1 MPPPPPTP
9 RRSLFRLLQRRGC
22 ARLVPRLFMLSCFS
36 VNLKAQCSQGASQLG
51 RAVPARRPRAR
62 SARAGAARPTV
73 FTIALRLPRI
83 SPFVS
88 CCMAKDEAQW
98 AKQMEQLRDEIRR
111 HDRLYYEEAAP
122 IITDRE
128 YDRLY
133 KELVNLETQF
143 PDLVTPDSP
152 TQRVGGKPLK
162 AFEQVA
168 HVIPMLSLDNTYSEE
183 EVKNFY
189 ARIRRLL
196 PNEKVPV
203 VIEPKVDGVAVSL
216 IYENGRLRQ
225 AATRG
230 DGTVGDNITQNIRTI
245 RSMPEQLRGA
255 APKLLEVRGEVYM
268 DKHGFEELNDERR
281 KAGLPLFA
289 NPRNAAAGSLK
300 QLDPAIVA
308 KRPLGVVLYGTGA
321 TEGVDVDVHSEI
333 FPLLKKLGLPA
344 TERWWV
350 AKSVEEILEA
360 IHELDGIRHKF
371 AYQTD
376 GAVVKVNSFA
386 QRERLGFTA
395 KSPRWAIA
403 YKYEAERVETR
414 LNDIVIQVGR
424 TGILTPVAMLEPVFV
439 SGSTVGRATLHN
451 EDEIKRKD
459 IRIGDTVVIEKAGEV
474 IPAVVEVVKSKRPR
488 DAKAFD
494 FARHIHGKCPVC
506 GSPIRRDPQFVAWRC
521 ENLQCPAQTTRRV
534 EFFAA
539 RSALDIESVGGI
551 VADKLVERGL
561 VRDPLD
567 LFELKTEQ
575 LAKLNLGTD
584 EEPRVFGEKNAT
596 KAIRAIERA
605 RTLPLSRWLFALA
618 IPDVGR
624 TTASQL
630 ARFHETI
637 EDVANSALLGDVLD
651 YHKKREE
658 KEDAKEIADR
668 LLQAGFAKPSKSKAE
683 KGRGITTEVGPV
695 VAQSVLDFFASAAGK
710 KILHRIK
717 ELSIH
722 PKSEKVSAKK
732 AAALPLTGKT
742 FVLTGTLPSMAR
754 EEATERI
761 EALGGHVT
769 GSVSK
774 KTDYVLA
781 GAEPGSKFDKAKE
794 LGVRIIDE
802 PEFRKILDRG

>member
-1 MPPPPPTP
+1 
-9 RRSLFRLLQRRGC
+9 
-22 ARLVPRLFMLSCFS
+22 
-36 VNLKAQCSQGASQLG
+36 
-51 RAVPARRPRAR
+51 
-62 SARAGAARPTV
+62 
-73 FTIALRLPRI
+73 
-83 SPFVS
+83 
-88 CCMAKDEAQW
+88 MAKDETQA
-98 AKQMEQLRDEIRR
+98 AKRMEQLRDEIRK

-122 IITDRE
+122 IISDRE

-133 KELVNLETQF
+133 KELVDLETQF

-168 HVIPMLSLDNTYSEE
+168 HLIPMLSLDNTYSEE

-189 ARIRRLL
+189 ARIQRLL
-196 PNEKVPV
+196 PNEKIPV

-230 DGTVGDNITQNIRTI
+230 DGNVGDNITQNIRTI
-245 RSMPEQLRGA
+245 RSVPERLRGP

-268 DKHGFEELNDERR
+268 DKHGFEKLNDERR
-281 KAGLPLFA
+281 KASLPLFA

-350 AKSVEEILEA
+350 AESVKQILDA
-360 IHELDGIRHKF
+360 IHELDGIRHKL

-403 YKYEAERVETR
+403 YKYEAERVQTR
-414 LNDIVIQVGR
+414 LNEIVIQVGR
-424 TGILTPVAMLEPVFV
+424 TGILTPVAVLEPVFV

-488 DAKAFD
+488 DAKPFD
-494 FARHIHGKCPVC
+494 FAKHIHGKCPVC
-506 GSPIRRDPQFVAWRC
+506 GGPIRRDPQFVAWRC

-539 RSALDIESVGGI
+539 RNALDIESVGGI

-561 VRDPLD
+561 VREPLD
-567 LFELKTEQ
+567 LFELKTDQ

-584 EEPRVFGEKNAT
+584 EEPRVFGEKNAV
-596 KAIRAIERA
+596 KAVRAIERA
-605 RTLPLSRWLFALA
+605 QTLPLSRWLFALA

-624 TTASQL
+624 TTATQL

-637 EDVANSALLGDVLD
+637 EDVANSSLLHDVLQ
-651 YHKKREE
+651 YHEKREE
-658 KEDAKEIADR
+658 KENAKEIADR
-668 LLQAGFAKPSKSKAE
+668 LIQSGFAKPSKSKAE

-695 VAQSVLDFFASAAGK
+695 VAQSVLDFFASAAGT
-710 KILHRIK
+710 KILRRIK
-717 ELSIH
+717 ELGIH
-722 PKSEKVSAKK
+722 PKSEKVSARK
-732 AAALPLTGKT
+732 AAQLPLAGKT
-742 FVLTGTLPSMAR
+742 FVLTGTLPSMTR
-754 EEATERI
+754 EEATEKI
-761 EALGGHVT
+761 ETLGGHVG
-769 GSVSK
+769 GSVSR

-802 PEFRKILDRG
+802 PEFRKML

>member
-1 MPPPPPTP
+1 M
-9 RRSLFRLLQRRGC
+9 S
-22 ARLVPRLFMLSCFS
+22 
-36 VNLKAQCSQGASQLG
+36 
-51 RAVPARRPRAR
+51 
-62 SARAGAARPTV
+62 
-73 FTIALRLPRI
+73 
-83 SPFVS
+83 
-88 CCMAKDEAQW
+88 KDEARA
-98 AKQMEQLRDEIRR
+98 AKRIEQLREEIRK

-122 IITDRE
+122 IISDRD

-133 KELVNLETQF
+133 KELVDLAAQF
-143 PDLVTPDSP
+143 ADLVTPDSP

-162 AFEQVA
+162 AFEQVS
-168 HVIPMLSLDNTYSEE
+168 HLISMLSLDNTYSEE
-183 EVKNFY
+183 EVKNFH
-189 ARIRRLL
+189 ARIQRLL
-196 PNEKVPV
+196 PNEKIPV

-216 IYENGRLRQ
+216 IYENGKLRQ

-230 DGTVGDNITQNIRTI
+230 DGNVGDNITQNIQTI
-245 RSMPEQLRGA
+245 RSVPQRLRDG

-268 DKHGFEELNDERR
+268 DRKGFENLNVQR
-281 KAGLPLFA
+281 KRQGLPLFA

-308 KRPLGVVLYGTGA
+308 ERPLGVVLYGTGA

-350 AKSVEEILEA
+350 AESVEEILEA
-360 IHELDGIRHKF
+360 IHELDGIRRKF

-376 GAVVKVNSFA
+376 GAVAKVNSFA

-403 YKYEAERVETR
+403 YKYEAERVQTR

-424 TGILTPVAMLEPVFV
+424 TGILTPVAVLEPVFV

-451 EDEIKRKD
+451 EDEIERKD

-488 DAKAFD
+488 DAKPFD
-494 FARHIHGKCPVC
+494 FAKHIHGKCPVC

-561 VRDPLD
+561 IREPLD

-584 EEPRVFGEKNAT
+584 EAPRVFGEKNAT
-596 KAIRAIERA
+596 KAIKAIERA
-605 RTLPLSRWLFALA
+605 RTLSLSRWLFALA
-618 IPDVGR
+618 IPDVGK
-624 TTASQL
+624 TTATQL
-630 ARFHETI
+630 ARFHDKI
-637 EDVANSALLGDVLD
+637 ENAAQSDWLRGVLEYQD
-651 YHKKREE
+651 KE
-658 KEDAKEIADR
+658 KNERGEIAEQ
-668 LLQAGFAKPSKSKAE
+668 LIKSGFAKPSKS
-683 KGRGITTEVGPV
+683 
-695 VAQSVLDFFASAAGK
+695 
-710 KILHRIK
+710 
-717 ELSIH
+717 
-722 PKSEKVSAKK
+722 
-732 AAALPLTGKT
+732 
-742 FVLTGTLPSMAR
+742 
-754 EEATERI
+754 
-761 EALGGHVT
+761 
-769 GSVSK
+769 
-774 KTDYVLA
+774 
-781 GAEPGSKFDKAKE
+781 
-794 LGVRIIDE
+794 
-802 PEFRKILDRG
+802 

>member
-1 MPPPPPTP
+1 
-9 RRSLFRLLQRRGC
+9 
-22 ARLVPRLFMLSCFS
+22 
-36 VNLKAQCSQGASQLG
+36 
-51 RAVPARRPRAR
+51 
-62 SARAGAARPTV
+62 
-73 FTIALRLPRI
+73 
-83 SPFVS
+83 
-88 CCMAKDEAQW
+88 MAKSETRA
-98 AKQMEQLRDEIRR
+98 AKRIEQLRNEIRK

-122 IITDRE
+122 IISDRE

-133 KELVNLETQF
+133 KELVDLETQF

-162 AFEQVA
+162 AFEQVS
-168 HVIPMLSLDNTYSEE
+168 HLIPMLSLDNTYSEE

-189 ARIRRLL
+189 ARIQRLL
-196 PNEKVPV
+196 PNEKIPV

-216 IYENGRLRQ
+216 VYENGRLRQ

-230 DGTVGDNITQNIRTI
+230 DGNVGDDITQNIRTI
-245 RSMPEQLRGA
+245 RSVPERLHGA
-255 APKLLEVRGEVYM
+255 TPQLLEARGEVYM
-268 DKHGFEELNDERR
+268 DKHGFEKLNDERR

-321 TEGVDVDVHSEI
+321 TRGVDVDAHSEI
-333 FPLLKKLGLPA
+333 FAPLKKLGLPI

-350 AKSVEEILEA
+350 AESVEEILDA
-360 IHELDGIRHKF
+360 IHELDGIRNKF

-376 GAVVKVNSFA
+376 GAVVKVDSFA

-414 LNDIVIQVGR
+414 LKDIVVQVGR
-424 TGILTPVAMLEPVFV
+424 TGILTPVAVLEPILV

-488 DAKAFD
+488 DAKPFD
-494 FARHIHGKCPVC
+494 FAKHIHGKCPVC
-506 GSPIRRDPQFVAWRC
+506 GGPIRRDPQFVAWRC

-561 VRDPLD
+561 VREPLD
-567 LFELKTEQ
+567 LFELKLEQ

-605 RTLPLSRWLFALA
+605 RVLPLSRWLFALA

-624 TTASQL
+624 TTATQL

-637 EDVANSALLGDVLD
+637 EDVATSPLLRDVLQ
-651 YHKKREE
+651 YHAKREE
-658 KEDAKEIADR
+658 KEDAREIADR
-668 LLQAGFAKPSKSKAE
+668 LVQAGFAKPSKSKAE
-683 KGRGITTEVGPV
+683 KGRGVTTEVGPV
-695 VAQSVLDFFASAAGK
+695 VAKSVLDFFASAAGK
-710 KILHRIK
+710 EILQRVRQLRIQ
-717 ELSIH
+717 

-732 AAALPLTGKT
+732 AAELPLAGKA
-742 FVLTGTLPSMAR
+742 FVLTGTLPSMTR
-754 EEATERI
+754 EEATDRI
-761 EALGGHVT
+761 EALGGHVS

-781 GAEPGSKFDKAKE
+781 GAEPGSKLDKAKD
-794 LGVRIIDE
+794 LGVRVIDE
-802 PEFRKILDRG
+802 SEFQKMLGR